1 MLPSRD
7 YSLPSKPSFSFHRAP
22 EHEEE
27 REDVPLS
34 TSTPVSVAPIRVPS
48 KNAWNEH
55 VKNVHS
61 SLKAVDPSTTFK
73 EAMTHAKASY
83 KRK

>member
-1 MLPSRD
+1 MLSSRD
-7 YSLPSKPSFSFHRAP
+7 YSLPSKPSFSFHHAEP
-22 EHEEE
+22 ENIP
-27 REDVPLS
+27 EDVPS
-34 TSTPVSVAPIRVPS
+34 APAIAPIRVPT
-48 KNAWNEH
+48 KNSWNEH

-83 KRK
+83 KKPSNNK